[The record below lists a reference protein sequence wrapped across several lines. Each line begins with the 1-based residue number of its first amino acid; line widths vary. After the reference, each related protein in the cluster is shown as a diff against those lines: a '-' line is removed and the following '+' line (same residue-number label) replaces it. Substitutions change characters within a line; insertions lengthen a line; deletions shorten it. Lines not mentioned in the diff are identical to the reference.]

1 MNRTNNT
8 VGSGAKGIST
18 LMRARFGPGMLL
30 QHDDLEQLNSYT
42 RDLNRLMFQSLFGC
56 GVICGLKV
64 TVPKEKT
71 CGKVMITVGAGVA
84 LGCSGDPVYVPKD
97 QTFALDENCDPSLKG
112 PLWVVLYGTVKCC
125 EPRTAMCSS
134 DDDDALSVCTRERD
148 GYEIRV
154 VSKWPECVCGCPEP
168 KDKED
173 PQVIETGCKCVK
185 PDLSC
190 YKDHYEGTCGC
201 NCDQCGDGDSKCIL
215 LARLDLK
222 ADNSEWTVDHRVRR
236 FIRPVLMRDPV
247 VEAEEKARK
256 EQAKTAAAPAPAPAV
271 AAVEAKP
278 AEEAPRYES

>member
-1 MNRTNNT
+1 MNRTTNT
-8 VGSGAKGIST
+8 VGSGAKGTST

-71 CGKVMITVGAGVA
+71 CGKVMVTVGAGVA

-112 PLWVVLYGTVKCC
+112 PLWVVLCGTVKCC

-134 DDDDALSVCTRERD
+134 DDDDALSACTRERD

-154 VSKWPECVCGCPEP
+154 VRTRPECCCGCL
-168 KDKED
+168 D
-173 PQVIETGCKCVK
+173 PRRPTHRLKTTTASASRRTCPVIKTTTRESADATAIKAAM
-185 PDLSC
+185 
-190 YKDHYEGTCGC
+190 GTA
-201 NCDQCGDGDSKCIL
+201 SASFL
-215 LARLDLK
+215 
-222 ADNSEWTVDHRVRR
+222 
-236 FIRPVLMRDPV
+236 
-247 VEAEEKARK
+247 
-256 EQAKTAAAPAPAPAV
+256 PAWI
-271 AAVEAKP
+271 
-278 AEEAPRYES
+278 